1 MTRFTTKSALLAFAT
16 AALLSAGA
24 TTASAQE
31 FTLPAGDGAVYSAP
45 ARNAAPVQGRPE
57 FSALFQGRS
66 AAVTGDAGY
75 SADQWAHN
83 GGVAVQTR

>member
-1 MTRFTTKSALLAFAT
+1 MNTFTTKSALLAAATFALLSIGAT
-16 AALLSAGA
+16 AA
-24 TTASAQE
+24 
-31 FTLPAGDGAVYSAP
+31 TLPAGDGGVYSAP

>member
-1 MTRFTTKSALLAFAT
+1 MTSLTTKSALLALAT

-24 TTASAQE
+24 SAASAQE
-31 FTLPAGDGAVYSAP
+31 FTLPAGDAGVYTLP
-45 ARNAAPVQGRPE
+45 ARNVAPVQGRPE